1 VTPFHI
7 RVEQAVLDDLNAR
20 LAATRWPDAV
30 DGVGW
35 MQGADLAAMQGLAG
49 YWREAFDWRRAEARL
64 NAFPQYR
71 CVVDGVGIHFVHVR
85 GRGPRPLPLVLTHG
99 WPGSFIEFLDL
110 LPRLTD
116 PEAHGGRPEDA
127 FDVVVPSMPGF
138 GFSDRPRAAGM
149 NVWRMADLWAGLM
162 TRLGYGRFAAHGGD
176 FGAGVTT
183 ALGLR
188 HPERLVGLHLNYIP
202 GSYAPDVPAHAPLTD
217 EERGFLAAAE
227 SWYAAEGGYAHL
239 QATTPQTAGFALN
252 DSPAGLMAW
261 IVEKFR
267 AWGDCEGD
275 LERRFDPDTLLT
287 NVMIYWITGTIASAN
302 RLYWETR
309 RAPMRFAPGERV
321 NVPCGIARF
330 PREAPFPPRAW
341 VERGYDVRRWT
352 DMPSGGHFAAL
363 EEPVA
368 LAADLHACF
377 REWRDG
383 RGPEGLSAM

>member
-176 FGAGVTT
+176 F
-183 ALGLR
+183 
-188 HPERLVGLHLNYIP
+188 
-202 GSYAPDVPAHAPLTD
+202 
-217 EERGFLAAAE
+217 
-227 SWYAAEGGYAHL
+227 
-239 QATTPQTAGFALN
+239 
-252 DSPAGLMAW
+252 
-261 IVEKFR
+261 
-267 AWGDCEGD
+267 
-275 LERRFDPDTLLT
+275 
-287 NVMIYWITGTIASAN
+287 
-302 RLYWETR
+302 
-309 RAPMRFAPGERV
+309 
-321 NVPCGIARF
+321 
-330 PREAPFPPRAW
+330 
-341 VERGYDVRRWT
+341 
-352 DMPSGGHFAAL
+352 AAL